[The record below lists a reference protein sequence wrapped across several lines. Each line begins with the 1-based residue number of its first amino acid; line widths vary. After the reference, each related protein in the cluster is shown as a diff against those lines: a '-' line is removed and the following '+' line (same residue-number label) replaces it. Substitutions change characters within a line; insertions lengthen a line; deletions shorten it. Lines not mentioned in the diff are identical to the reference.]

1 MVYLKERHIR
11 TKSVSKSV
19 QERSWDDLG
28 ASWGDLGPS
37 WVDLG
42 ASLQDLGVILGA
54 QEGLRPFGGRRWSR
68 EAWPL
73 LETFYESFFLQG
85 T

>member
-1 MVYLKERHIR
+1 M
-11 TKSVSKSV
+11 SKSV

-54 QEGLRPFGGRRWSR
+54 QEGLNSLGVGGGRAKRVPS
-68 EAWPL
+68 
-73 LETFYESFFLQG
+73 
-85 T
+85 